1 MNWRQNIKKGTP
13 GHPTYIRGSPLTI
26 FLRARMGGER
36 TRRASFH
43 AIFRSG
49 IRPPV
54 RRSSNNLL
62 HFSVGGGAGESLVEA
77 EEGGIWRQF
86 FGCLLL
92 LFLHP
97 LFSPSLLSQLSF
109 PQSSSSP
116 REKEGGNCS
125 LLLLLLPSLQVD
137 ESKSSVGDFNA

>member
-1 MNWRQNIKKGTP
+1 MNWKQNIKKGTP

-49 IRPPV
+49 IRPPPA

-62 HFSVGGGAGESLVEA
+62 HFSVGAGERGKVWL
-77 EEGGIWRQF
+77 RQKRGE
-86 FGCLLL
+86 FGDSFSVASSFYSSIHCSLLL
-92 LFLHP
+92 SFH
-97 LFSPSLLSQLSF
+97 SYPSLNPPLLQGK
-109 PQSSSSP
+109 
-116 REKEGGNCS
+116 KEGGNCS
-125 LLLLLLPSLQVD
+125 LLLLLHSLT
-137 ESKSSVGDFNA
+137 G

>member
-1 MNWRQNIKKGTP
+1 MNWRQNKKRGPLVTP
-13 GHPTYIRGSPLTI
+13 RIRGSPLTI

-49 IRPPV
+49 IRPPPA

-62 HFSVGGGAGESLVEA
+62 HFSVGGEAGESLVEA

-116 REKEGGNCS
+116 REKGGGNCS
-125 LLLLLLPSLQVD
+125 LLLLLHSLT
-137 ESKSSVGDFNA
+137 G